1 MCPNTH
7 RHPSPDIFTHH
18 PYTDTCPIPFHPSW
32 SPIFT
37 HTHPMGPN
45 TVRHLSPH
53 ALCPNPFTH
62 GSNTH
67 SQTPIPTCPSPITH
81 TQTPAP
87 IPFHPWHPIF
97 THTHPLNCFTHGP
110 KYCQTPIPTPPL
122 HMAQRQTP
130 IPRPFLPHTH
140 VHTICSSLTVT
151 FCDGL
156 IVMVCGAFN
165 HDDFVMAC
173 HSSCNVL

>member
-1 MCPNTH
+1 
-7 RHPSPDIFTHH
+7 
-18 PYTDTCPIPFHPSW
+18 
-32 SPIFT
+32 
-37 HTHPMGPN
+37 MGPN

-53 ALCPNPFTH
+53 ALCPWHIHRHQSLFPFTH
-62 GSNTH
+62 DTEYSHTHSLNHFTHGPKH

-110 KYCQTPIPTPPL
+110 KYCQTPIPTTPL

>member
-1 MCPNTH
+1 MVPNTYTHPSPKPFYPWAQTLSDTYPHMPFTHGTYTDTNLYSHSPMVPNTH
-7 RHPSPDIFTHH
+7 THPLPKPFHPWAQTLSDTHPHMPFTHH
-18 PYTDTCPIPFHPSW
+18 PYTDTCPYPI
-32 SPIFT
+32 SPMAPNT
-37 HTHPMGPN
+37 HTHP
-45 TVRHLSPH
+45 SPK
-53 ALCPNPFTH
+53 LFY
-62 GSNTH
+62 
-67 SQTPIPTCPSPITH
+67 
-81 TQTPAP
+81 
-87 IPFHPWHPIF
+87 PW
-97 THTHPLNCFTHGP
+97 P
-110 KYCQTPIPTPPL
+110 KYCQTPIPTPAL

-140 VHTICSSLTVT
+140 VHTICSSLIVT